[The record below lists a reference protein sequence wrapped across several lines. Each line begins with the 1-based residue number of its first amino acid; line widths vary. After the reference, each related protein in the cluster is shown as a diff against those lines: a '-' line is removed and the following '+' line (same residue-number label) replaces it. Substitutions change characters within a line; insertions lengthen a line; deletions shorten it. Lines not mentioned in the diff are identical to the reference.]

1 MRRIASLAVTSALA
15 LALITATAADA
26 GQPQAVFATKAHEFG
41 QSAVNGAI
49 AWAVD
54 RPAEEFTYAIKVKLG
69 AASAFRVNP
78 PKTAAQMGGLDLG
91 NPLANVLLA
100 YSRARAIR
108 QKQWDIHLYD
118 VETQME
124 IPVPAGLNTDSKR
137 EASPT
142 VSGDYLLFERGPQ
155 RSPVGTKIVLYQIS
169 TTDSTL
175 LANAP
180 SGGIVQAGQVSGDYA
195 TYTVCPRS
203 NRCSVFRYRISDQ
216 QRLRAPDQDR
226 AAYDPSVTNAGIMF
240 YALGSPRY
248 CGYKTKLMRWDGG
261 GAATTVV
268 RFDNGIELGP
278 SSAHVEPDSDEIVH
292 FTRIA
297 CRGFNTDIY
306 KVKV

>member
-1 MRRIASLAVTSALA
+1 MRRIASLAATSALA

-26 GQPQAVFATKAHEFG
+26 GQPQEVFATKAHEFG

-78 PKTAAQMGGLDLG
+78 PNTDTQMGGLDLG

-108 QKQWDIHLYD
+108 QQQWDIHLYD
-118 VETQME
+118 VEAQSE
-124 IPVPAGLNTDSKR
+124 IPVPASVNTQRKR
-137 EASPT
+137 EGSPS

-155 RSPVGTKIVLYQIS
+155 RAAFGSKVMLYQIS
-169 TTDSTL
+169 TTDSIT

-180 SGGIVQAGQVSGDYA
+180 SGGFVQAGQVSGDYA
-195 TYTVCPRS
+195 TYSVCPRS
-203 NRCSVFRYRISDQ
+203 LRCNVYRYRVSTQ
-216 QRLRAPDQDR
+216 HTLRAPDQDR
-226 AAYDPSVTNAGIMF
+226 AAYDPSVTDAGVMF
-240 YALGSPRY
+240 YVLGSSKY
-248 CGYKTKLMRWDGG
+248 CGYKTRLMRWDAS
-261 GAATTVV
+261 GAASTVS
-268 RFDNGIELGP
+268 RFDNAIELGP
-278 SSAHVEPDSDEIVH
+278 TSAHVEPDGDEVVH
-292 FTRIA
+292 FTRLD
-297 CRGFNTDIY
+297 CRRFDYDIY